1 MKHRAASPDRPAS
14 GSQEAYLTSAQAYAL
29 ISSPTAISMMTGVFH
44 FMAISLGKIFVKR
57 KLGPRWSAVNQQ
69 PRRRPRMPRTAGCR
83 WLMVVCAVLAT
94 STNRSVSAETDE
106 ARFRALVF
114 SKTTGFRHDSI
125 PQGIDAIA
133 KLGAEH
139 RFAVDSTEEAARFS
153 DEILARYKVVV
164 FLNTTGDVL
173 DAGEK
178 AAFERYIRSGG
189 GFVGIHSAS
198 DTEYRWPW
206 YGRLVGAYF
215 ASHPEIQRATIRIA
229 NPNHPS
235 TKSLAAPWERTDEW
249 YNFGSNPRGMVQVL
263 ATLDEAT
270 YSGGTMGADHPIAWC
285 QQIDR
290 GRSWYTAMGHTAE
303 SYAEPLFLLHLLGGI
318 ESAAG
323 FAAGCGENSP

>member
-1 MKHRAASPDRPAS
+1 
-14 GSQEAYLTSAQAYAL
+14 
-29 ISSPTAISMMTGVFH
+29 
-44 FMAISLGKIFVKR
+44 
-57 KLGPRWSAVNQQ
+57 
-69 PRRRPRMPRTAGCR
+69 MPRTAGCR
-83 WLMVVCAVLAT
+83 WLMIAGAVLAA
-94 STNRSVSAETDE
+94 SASRGLSAESAD

-139 RFAVDSTEEAARFS
+139 RFAVDSTEDAACFS

-173 DAGEK
+173 GAGEK
-178 AAFERYIRSGG
+178 GAFERYIQSGG

-215 ASHPEIQRATIRIA
+215 ASHPAVQHAMVRIA

-235 TKSLAAPWERTDEW
+235 TESLPASWERTDEW
-249 YNFGSNPRGMVQVL
+249 YNFRSNPRGKVQVL
-263 ATLDEAT
+263 ATLDESS

-285 QQIDR
+285 QTVVG

-303 SYAEPLFLLHLLGGI
+303 SYREPLFRLHLLGGI

-323 FAAGCGENSP
+323 VAGDCGP